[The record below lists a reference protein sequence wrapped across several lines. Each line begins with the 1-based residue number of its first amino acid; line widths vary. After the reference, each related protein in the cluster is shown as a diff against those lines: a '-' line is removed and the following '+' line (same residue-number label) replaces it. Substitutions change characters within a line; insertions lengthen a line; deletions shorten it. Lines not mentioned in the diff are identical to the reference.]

1 MFNFEIQSKHFR
13 NIFNLYL
20 KRFSQKNHTDANSMA
35 TIYNKVINQMD
46 DRSGYGNSATR
57 FPRNG
62 CRSLGAMP
70 HVRSIIDTILATNQ
84 FSNDNPN
91 HI

>member
-62 CRSLGAMP
+62 CRSLGAVP
-70 HVRSIIDTILATNQ
+70 HVRSAGKIPGSWNRSGIPPGL
-84 FSNDNPN
+84 
-91 HI
+91 